1 MRQIEKGNVFERGDP
16 LNTGKNKENENR
28 VALTFFLIKHLQI
41 FSKNEETLVCIEH
54 KYVSKQII

>member
-28 VALTFFLIKHLQI
+28 VALTFFSIKHLQM
-41 FSKNEETLVCIEH
+41 FSKNE
-54 KYVSKQII
+54 